1 MPKWPSDPRR
11 WIIGKETG
19 IYLLKGKVGMA
30 AKPRSRTRVEKDSL
44 GRRTLPASAY
54 YGIQTQRA
62 IENFPISGLRAPAV
76 FVKTCARIKKAAAL
90 ANARL
95 QLLDRRRA
103 SAIASA
109 CDEIEAGKHAGE
121 FVVDVFQM
129 GAGTSF
135 HMNVNE
141 VIANRAEELL
151 GGRKGNYRL
160 VHPND
165 HVNMAQSTNDVYPTA
180 IRLAA
185 LELVRGR
192 LLPALLGLER
202 SLTRKARAFDR
213 ILKSGRTH
221 LQDAVPIRLG
231 QEFAAY
237 AVAVGKSRASI
248 MSASRSLHELGIGGS
263 AVGTGLNTHPRF
275 AGLVVRRLA
284 ADTDLPLA
292 LAKDPREAMQSLRP
306 FADLSAALRNLALEL
321 NRISNDLRLLASG
334 PRTGLAEISLPPVA
348 PGSSIMPGKVNPSIL
363 EMLNQVCYQVMGCD
377 LAVSAAVQ
385 AGQLEL
391 NVMMPV
397 VSFNLLFMIE
407 ILANAVR
414 QVGALAIDGIRA
426 DAERCSAF
434 AQSSLGLATALSPLI
449 GYAAAAAIAGES
461 LRTGKSIVAIVRE
474 RGLLDKKALERIFD
488 PLAMTEPGIPALKKG
503 KPARSRGRGR

>member
-1 MPKWPSDPRR
+1 MR
-11 WIIGKETG
+11 
-19 IYLLKGKVGMA
+19 
-30 AKPRSRTRVEKDSL
+30 
-44 GRRTLPASAY
+44 LPASAY

-95 QLLDRRRA
+95 RLLDRRRA
-103 SAIASA
+103 LAIACA

-129 GAGTSF
+129 GAGTSS
-135 HMNVNE
+135 HMNANE

-151 GGRKGNYRL
+151 GGRKGEYRL

-180 IRLAA
+180 MRLAA

-192 LLPALLGLER
+192 LLPALLSLEK
-202 SLTRKARAFDR
+202 SLVRKARAFDR

-237 AVAVGKSRASI
+237 AIA
-248 MSASRSLHELGIGGS
+248 LGIGGS
-263 AVGTGLNTHPRF
+263 AVGTGFNTHPRF

-284 ADTDLPLA
+284 ADTGLPLA

-348 PGSSIMPGKVNPSIL
+348 PGSSIMPGKVNPSML

-414 QVGALAIDGIRA
+414 QVGARAIDGITA
-426 DAERCSAF
+426 DAERCRAF

-449 GYAAAAAIAGES
+449 GYAAAADLAGES
-461 LRTGKSIVAIVRE
+461 MRTGKSIVAIVRE
-474 RGLLDKKALERIFD
+474 RGLLDEKALDRIFD
-488 PLAMTEPGIPALKKG
+488 PLAMTEPGIPALKRDL
-503 KPARSRGRGR
+503 PARSRGRGQCSFR